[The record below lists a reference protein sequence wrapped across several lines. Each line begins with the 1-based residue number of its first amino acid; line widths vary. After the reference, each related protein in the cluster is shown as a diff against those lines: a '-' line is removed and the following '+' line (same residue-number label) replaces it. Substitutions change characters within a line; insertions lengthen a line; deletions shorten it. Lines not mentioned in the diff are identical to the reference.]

1 MITPLY
7 CRNWTSNSVVVVA
20 FHYYLF
26 FNIARRCQRSFYID
40 LFSAVQTH
48 LPVRTWIERKRKRPD
63 DVLPPQAQH
72 VVSSVPRCLVFIKGE
87 LMHDDGKL
95 LFEMLLYQIQYKH
108 IWYVILKN
116 HQHTVTVYY
125 AVCHTFFFFFV
136 LPCCIWPS
144 LGFNVES
151 FFFFSMDSTFK
162 PYWTLYG

>member
-1 MITPLY
+1 MCLLHCASIACQCTIQKPVNFCTIDDNSIILQELNWQQCRSSSLPLFIY
-7 CRNWTSNSVVVVA
+7 
-20 FHYYLF
+20 
-26 FNIARRCQRSFYID
+26 FNIARRCQSAFYID

-48 LPVRTWIERKRKRPD
+48 LPVKTWIELKRKRPD

-108 IWYVILKN
+108 IWYVFLQN

-125 AVCHTFFFFFV
+125 AVCHTPFFFFF
-136 LPCCIWPS
+136 
-144 LGFNVES
+144 
-151 FFFFSMDSTFK
+151 
-162 PYWTLYG
+162 